1 MKILILGGT
10 RFIGKALAKSLSSN
24 KSYTVDIF
32 SKRKSK
38 LKKINKQY
46 LGNLQNNFINST
58 ADYDLIIDFISRE
71 KIHVDNVLKNFNFNL
86 YLYISTMWVDKK
98 NKYNKNSSKNFNPK
112 YLSTTSKK
120 YINYKLKIESL
131 LKKRIKKK
139 LKIIRLP
146 IIFSLASPRIKYYF
160 DRIFYSNNLIQS
172 KNFNYTYLYYSELNS
187 IVSFFNRFIQNIN
200 RYKKQTYF
208 VFSTLVSMPRFVK
221 IITQFLRKRIHV
233 NLYSKL
239 FLLKNHK
246 QYLHTDPFINEY
258 LINFSNKNLI
268 KLKPLS
274 NIRSLIFANIK
285 KFKINAKNK
294 YLSTKEKSFINKF
307 TPYEKIIL

>member
-1 MKILILGGT
+1 VKILILGGT
-10 RFIGKALAKSLSSN
+10 RFIGKALAKSLSGN
-24 KSYTVDIF
+24 KSYIVDIF

-58 ADYDLIIDFISRE
+58 ANYDLIIDFISRE

-98 NKYNKNSSKNFNPK
+98 NKYKKNSSKNFNPK

-208 VFSTLVSMPRFVK
+208 VFSTFVSMHRFVK

-239 FLLKNHK
+239 FLLKNYK

-285 KFKINAKNK
+285 KFKVNAKNK

>member
-1 MKILILGGT
+1 
-10 RFIGKALAKSLSSN
+10 
-24 KSYTVDIF
+24 
-32 SKRKSK
+32 
-38 LKKINKQY
+38 
-46 LGNLQNNFINST
+46 
-58 ADYDLIIDFISRE
+58 
-71 KIHVDNVLKNFNFNL
+71 
-86 YLYISTMWVDKK
+86 MWVNKK

-112 YLSTTSKK
+112 YLSATSKK
-120 YINYKLKIESL
+120 YINYKLKIENL

-208 VFSTLVSMPRFVK
+208 VFSTFVSMPRFVK

-239 FLLKNHK
+239 FLLKNYK

-268 KLKPLS
+268 KLKPRS

-285 KFKINAKNK
+285 KFKVNAKNK